1 MRRLLL
7 FITIPLILYCDRES
21 KEKAYLPKMEFNRK
35 ENPNYS
41 HYFPGKLDS
50 GEKNNQGGN
59 ADGTISAE
67 PVPSFPSQPISSQL
81 ADQGKSSGFFAFLFS
96 DLKDENE
103 QKQSICEEILD
114 INKIVVADQNQK
126 LKTLGSD
133 KENLLNQINS
143 LERELRQVKR
153 KDQERLRELE
163 SKVDKLNELIKILS
177 TEIK

>member
-7 FITIPLILYCDRES
+7 YITILLILYCDRES
-21 KEKAYLPKMEFNRK
+21 KEKAYLPKMELNRK

-50 GEKNNQGGN
+50 ENKNNQGGN
-59 ADGTISAE
+59 ADGTISDE
-67 PVPSFPSQPISSQL
+67 PVPSSPYQPISRQL
-81 ADQGKSSGFFAFLFS
+81 EDQEKTSGFFAFLFS
-96 DLKDENE
+96 DSKDENE

-114 INKIVVADQNQK
+114 INKIVVTDQNQK
-126 LKTLGSD
+126 LKTLTSE

-153 KDQERLRELE
+153 KDQEHLRGLE
-163 SKVDKLNELIKILS
+163 SEINKLNGLIKILS

>member
-7 FITIPLILYCDRES
+7 IITILLILYCDRES
-21 KEKAYLPKMEFNRK
+21 KEKAYLPKMEFNHK

-96 DLKDENE
+96 DSKDENE

-114 INKIVVADQNQK
+114 INKIVVAGQSKK
-126 LKTLGSD
+126 LKALNI
-133 KENLLNQINS
+133 ENEKLLDQINS
-143 LERELRQVKR
+143 LEKELKQVKR
-153 KDQERLRELE
+153 NDLKRLSGLE
-163 SKVDKLNELIKILS
+163 SKINKLNGLIKILS